1 MFEGGV
7 KMVSITIEDF
17 IKYAQEQ
24 FDCDIILSPTDVPDS
39 FESIFGEVFTQDTS
53 VEIEDGFYENSFLDI
68 DFCGKDVIDFSNID
82 LAA

>member
-1 MFEGGV
+1 
-7 KMVSITIEDF
+7 MVSITIEDF

-24 FDCDIILSPTDVPDS
+24 FGCDILLSPTEVPDS
-39 FESIFGEVFTQDTS
+39 FENIFGEIFTQDTK
-53 VEIEDGFYENSFLDI
+53 VEIENGFYENSFLDI